1 MRIRKEGVLEI
12 ALWLLA
18 LFLASV
24 FIRQGWA
31 KFDDASGWARAFRTW
46 HFPAWFRVMIGVL
59 ELTAGLLVLWKRTA
73 FAGAVIIMVV
83 MLGAM
88 ATHVYWGRPAQIT
101 SEVLPLVVAT
111 LLALG
116 RRRLFVY
123 AGPQRVPAVA

>member
-1 MRIRKEGVLEI
+1 
-12 ALWLLA
+12 
-18 LFLASV
+18 
-24 FIRQGWA
+24 
-31 KFDDASGWARAFRTW
+31 
-46 HFPAWFRVMIGVL
+46 MIGVL

-73 FAGAVIIMVV
+73 FAGAVTIMVV